1 MRFLVPRP
9 SSLFLALDRCPVVPV
24 DVAAQHQHLA
34 VEARAD
40 GNRDALV
47 GPGVGKIGA
56 GDLYR
61 ARTVVCAAEVVAP
74 RPVGTVGIERGCVA
88 FFADRP
94 VPPAPRPPVQSRRKR
109 TFRRSSTT
117 ELSVRRVGRMI
128 NTPIIA
134 GRWLK
139 CGRVRPNHRS
149 YEQLANP
156 CPREEEPGKRLCY
169 CCLRC
174 RWRFLSRRNSTIFQI
189 SSGVSCS
196 PNGAMTVPRRPLT
209 IVLKIIESVGL

>member
-94 VPPAPRPPVQSRRKR
+94 VPPRPPVQSRRKQ

-134 GRWLK
+134 RRRLTF
-139 CGRVRPNHRS
+139 GRVRPNHRS
-149 YEQLANP
+149 YEHLAYA
-156 CPREEEPGKRLCY
+156 CPREEVLGNGFVIAACGVVGGSCRAETRRSSRSRL
-169 CCLRC
+169 
-174 RWRFLSRRNSTIFQI
+174 
-189 SSGVSCS
+189 
-196 PNGAMTVPRRPLT
+196 A
-209 IVLKIIESVGL
+209 